1 MRTAGGHPRAHWA
14 FAVAA
19 AVVALLLASLQ
30 GGFATA
36 DEPAL
41 ASRAKSV
48 SIDGFAYRPATLTI
62 SRGAGVTFS
71 NSDGVK
77 HTATRRGSFDTGKIK
92 PGKSATVRF
101 GQRGTFRYH
110 CKIHPFMKGK
120 IVVQ

>member
-1 MRTAGGHPRAHWA
+1 MAGGHPRAHWA

-19 AVVALLLASLQ
+19 AVVALLLAALQ
-30 GGFATA
+30 GEFATA

-41 ASRAKSV
+41 ASRAKTV
-48 SIDGFAYRPATLTI
+48 SIKGFAYRPATLTI
-62 SRGAGVTFS
+62 ARGTRVTFA

-77 HTATRRGSFDTGKIK
+77 HTATRGGSFDTGKIR
-92 PGKSATVRF
+92 PGRSATVRF

-120 IVVQ
+120 VIVQ